1 MKALLVFAAILAA
14 AGFPASAGFGAF
26 ELPAWETTK
35 GSSPSMSTS
44 KPDRFSQVRRDET
57 LPPPRDPELAVR
69 EEYELARKNAEAL
82 ALFIAR
88 HADHPLA
95 VEARRELE
103 QLKRT
108 DRR

>member
-1 MKALLVFAAILAA
+1 MKALFVFSFMLAA
-14 AGFPASAGFGAF
+14 AGFPASVCFGRF
-26 ELPAWETTK
+26 ELPVWETTK
-35 GSSPSMSTS
+35 GSSPPMSTA
-44 KPDRFSQVRRDET
+44 KPDRFSQARRDET

-82 ALFIAR
+82 ALFVAR

-103 QLKRT
+103 QLKR
-108 DRR
+108 DNRR

>member
-1 MKALLVFAAILAA
+1 
-14 AGFPASAGFGAF
+14 
-26 ELPAWETTK
+26 
-35 GSSPSMSTS
+35 MSIS
-44 KPDRFSQVRRDET
+44 KPDRFSQNRRDET

-69 EEYELARKNAEAL
+69 EEYELARKSAEAL

-103 QLKRT
+103 QLKRD

>member
-1 MKALLVFAAILAA
+1 MKTLLVFAIVIVAA
-14 AGFPASAGFGAF
+14 DFPAPACFGRLA
-26 ELPAWETTK
+26 LPISETAK
-35 GSSPSMSTS
+35 GSSPPMSTS
-44 KPDRFSQVRRDET
+44 KPDRFSQISRDET

-69 EEYELARKNAEAL
+69 EEYELARKSAETL

-103 QLKRT
+103 QLKRD